1 MQLPS
6 LASREFPFQP
16 WIVFHSEFPRL
27 HCDNGSAAFPK
38 AARQSRCGSQS
49 RDVLRKKKT
58 RRREP
63 AVFFSSCLQRLGPSK
78 SREFHLTE

>member
-27 HCDNGSAAFPK
+27 YCDNGSAAFPK

-49 RDVLRKKKT
+49 RDVLRKKKPGGVN
-58 RRREP
+58 RR
-63 AVFFSSCLQRLGPSK
+63 FFSLLVFRDSGRLSPGS
-78 SREFHLTE
+78 FT